1 MIRTARGRVGR
12 GALRRE
18 ESGGAMSMWVLLMV
32 PVAAL
37 AATMAMAGP
46 QRLAAEVSMED
57 MAQDLA
63 ALVVAQRVTE
73 QHPKGPLPV
82 FPPTCSGALAIH
94 TESLDDQVSVLTE
107 QIDSGNL
114 VPNQLVKRKNT
125 RDLLR
130 MEQEISHEHHDRFND
145 WEQLCQMMSEFLADD
160 LTRSGFEASSLR
172 VSYTDALS
180 SGQSS
185 SDPGDGSQPVGD
197 GSQPVLCRLSPRVE
211 VRDAVFL
218 VLAADW
224 NHAGWA
230 AAQTWPGGISIGVES
245 SASATQAV
253 AASSAPDC
261 KTLGLHDDSKLRS
274 LAQKVNSTFVGR

>member
-1 MIRTARGRVGR
+1 
-12 GALRRE
+12 
-18 ESGGAMSMWVLLMV
+18 MWVLLMV

-46 QRLAAEVSMED
+46 QRLAAEASMED

-63 ALVVAQRVTE
+63 ALVVAQRVAE
-73 QHPKGPLPV
+73 QQPYGPLPV

-94 TESLDDQVSVLTE
+94 TKSLDNQVSVLTE
-107 QIDSGNL
+107 EIDSGNL
-114 VPNQLVKRKNT
+114 GPTQLVKKTNT
-125 RDLLR
+125 RDLLM
-130 MEQEISHEHHDRFND
+130 MEQEISQEHHDRFND
-145 WEQLCQMMSEFLADD
+145 WEDLCQMMSEFLADD

-180 SGQSS
+180 SSQSLAV
-185 SDPGDGSQPVGD
+185 PAD
-197 GSQPVLCRLSPRVE
+197 GSQPVLCKLSPRVE

-230 AAQTWPGGISIGVES
+230 AAQTWPGGMSIGVES

-253 AASSAPDC
+253 AASTARDC
-261 KTLGLHDDSKLRS
+261 KTLGLHDDSKLRR
-274 LAQKVNSTFVGR
+274 LAQEVNSTFVGR